1 MIDLDIE
8 ANNLVVDVEALS
20 PSLIVAVEESSPI
33 AVIEIIEFVLGFP
46 GTDPGTVGEALGLL
60 LVLTKAT

>member
-20 PSLIVAVEESSPI
+20 PTLIVDVEESSPI

-46 GTDPGTVGEALGLL
+46 GTGPAGVTPTYYILGF
-60 LVLTKAT
+60 